1 MPIQILRPPPG
12 FLQLNPSHLP
22 LMPSLHPCTAQ
33 KLSSC
38 ASAPELI
45 PLPVPSPPIRRPP
58 TLPTNPRH
66 NNLLEESRWRN
77 NNIRPPADWRP
88 PPSSRFRNAHVSLD
102 VKYDG
107 TWRGNDE
114 RWVTGRDAETSP
126 NPWPHRRRDMPPE
139 ALRHSAPNGPN
150 RTSVVS
156 ADGLLPDQSPDP
168 ERSPPVKPCAHRNPC
183 NCAVL
188 RARLGVPETPAPV
201 SPPSPSPTPPTEDGS
216 ASASTRS
223 HQPIEPVKRTH
234 LVAARLEVARA
245 RDNLAQERRRWLPAS
260 HAPPQ
265 TAALTSDLAESSP
278 REPTTGP
285 AVASDAPTVADPS
298 SASRPSPAGFSLH
311 RTTRMIPGEM
321 HVRAAEASLANAMLR
336 LVDLQSTARGHDLES
351 TVRDTSDLVSTA
363 STPVNDEEARPAASD
378 SDLAPLL
385 LAVSRPPKPHRTWVR
400 PADWMPHKANW
411 PGYSEPQP
419 WPASWTTQRNG
430 PTTDAPAVS
439 AGHSAT
445 TPPPAVNSDP
455 SWNSSVPP
463 DDPTQPSGAVPSPSG
478 SRDHGRDADLLRQY
492 VNAEREQTA
501 PIVLS
506 PISPD
511 DADAELVRLL
521 SSVLGVPCSVSRRE
535 GAPSPG
541 LPSNPSTQGSST
553 DPNYR
558 SSPFSQ
564 LPSPTDARAAR
575 SSSQILIRH
584 APHPDTGVATNCPPS
599 SAQPSGL
606 DSSGDSPASSGVALP
621 HEAPSP
627 LPNTNMGE
635 SANELCITRA
645 RTSHDPGCR
654 QTRPRDLSSHP
665 LCAKLHKVLGVSP
678 LRVVTCGLACQTT
691 RCDSI
696 RTACDCPPPPPPR
709 EQLEATGRSTALS
722 TCSFTVLPASSPSS
736 LLALSN
742 ASLLTT
748 RTSLRSTTRAARAA
762 RRRQVAP
769 ASAPAHPTNNIST
782 AHPTYP
788 APIQAPT

>member
-1 MPIQILRPPPG
+1 
-12 FLQLNPSHLP
+12 
-22 LMPSLHPCTAQ
+22 
-33 KLSSC
+33 
-38 ASAPELI
+38 
-45 PLPVPSPPIRRPP
+45 
-58 TLPTNPRH
+58 
-66 NNLLEESRWRN
+66 
-77 NNIRPPADWRP
+77 
-88 PPSSRFRNAHVSLD
+88 
-102 VKYDG
+102 
-107 TWRGNDE
+107 
-114 RWVTGRDAETSP
+114 
-126 NPWPHRRRDMPPE
+126 
-139 ALRHSAPNGPN
+139 
-150 RTSVVS
+150 
-156 ADGLLPDQSPDP
+156 
-168 ERSPPVKPCAHRNPC
+168 
-183 NCAVL
+183 
-188 RARLGVPETPAPV
+188 
-201 SPPSPSPTPPTEDGS
+201 
-216 ASASTRS
+216 
-223 HQPIEPVKRTH
+223 
-234 LVAARLEVARA
+234 
-245 RDNLAQERRRWLPAS
+245 
-260 HAPPQ
+260 
-265 TAALTSDLAESSP
+265 
-278 REPTTGP
+278 
-285 AVASDAPTVADPS
+285 
-298 SASRPSPAGFSLH
+298 
-311 RTTRMIPGEM
+311 
-321 HVRAAEASLANAMLR
+321 
-336 LVDLQSTARGHDLES
+336 
-351 TVRDTSDLVSTA
+351 
-363 STPVNDEEARPAASD
+363 
-378 SDLAPLL
+378 
-385 LAVSRPPKPHRTWVR
+385 
-400 PADWMPHKANW
+400 MPHKANW

-419 WPASWTTQRNG
+419 WPASWTTQRNS

-439 AGHSAT
+439 AGHSAA

-463 DDPTQPSGAVPSPSG
+463 DDPTQPSGAVPPPSE

-575 SSSQILIRH
+575 SSSQILIRL
-584 APHPDTGVATNCPPS
+584 APHPDTGEATNCPPS

-627 LPNTNMGE
+627 LPNTNLGE
-635 SANELCITRA
+635 SANESCITRA

-665 LCAKLHKVLGVSP
+665 LCAKLHKALGVSP

-769 ASAPAHPTNNIST
+769 ASAPAHPTNNIPT

>member
-1 MPIQILRPPPG
+1 
-12 FLQLNPSHLP
+12 
-22 LMPSLHPCTAQ
+22 MPSLHPCTAQ

-223 HQPIEPVKRTH
+223 HQPIEPVKRTS

-378 SDLAPLL
+378 SDLHARSPSPDRPSLIARGCVLPTGCLTKPTGPAIANHNRGQLAGQRSATAPRPTLL
-385 LAVSRPPKPHRTWVR
+385 PSVPVIPPPRPLPLSTATPRGTRRYPLMTPRSPPALYHRLPSPAITDVTPTFSGSTSTQSANRRPPSSFRRSRPTTPTQSWSDCS
-400 PADWMPHKANW
+400 PACSAFPAQSAGAKVL
-411 PGYSEPQP
+411 PRLGFRQTPQP
-419 WPASWTTQRNG
+419 RVRRPT
-430 PTTDAPAVS
+430 PTTD
-439 AGHSAT
+439 
-445 TPPPAVNSDP
+445 
-455 SWNSSVPP
+455 
-463 DDPTQPSGAVPSPSG
+463 
-478 SRDHGRDADLLRQY
+478 R
-492 VNAEREQTA
+492 
-501 PIVLS
+501 
-506 PISPD
+506 
-511 DADAELVRLL
+511 
-521 SSVLGVPCSVSRRE
+521 
-535 GAPSPG
+535 APSP
-541 LPSNPSTQGSST
+541 N
-553 DPNYR
+553 
-558 SSPFSQ
+558 SQ
-564 LPSPTDARAAR
+564 VQQTRE
-575 SSSQILIRH
+575 RH
-584 APHPDTGVATNCPPS
+584 APRHKFSYGLRPTPTQAWPPTARLRQRNLLASTRRATRPPRQVS
-599 SAQPSGL
+599 HCRMRL
-606 DSSGDSPASSGVALP
+606 
-621 HEAPSP
+621 P
-627 LPNTNMGE
+627 LPFPTPTWERVRM
-635 SANELCITRA
+635 SRA
-645 RTSHDPGCR
+645 
-654 QTRPRDLSSHP
+654 
-665 LCAKLHKVLGVSP
+665 
-678 LRVVTCGLACQTT
+678 
-691 RCDSI
+691 
-696 RTACDCPPPPPPR
+696 
-709 EQLEATGRSTALS
+709 
-722 TCSFTVLPASSPSS
+722 
-736 LLALSN
+736 
-742 ASLLTT
+742 
-748 RTSLRSTTRAARAA
+748 
-762 RRRQVAP
+762 
-769 ASAPAHPTNNIST
+769 
-782 AHPTYP
+782 
-788 APIQAPT
+788 